1 MENKVIRPSHYQ
13 GREKDLFDEWHERYS
28 NDDRRYTGE
37 QVFIEIMK
45 CVAERYTRRYP
56 QKIVLICQRVSI
68 HCKDW
73 KNIYI
78 QTKGRITMKNKFKK
92 AFIGGAIMATG
103 LGVGYAASTA
113 FQDLDAIR
121 DNFDYILNQNTNKQA
136 EIDGL
141 NITIAELEAQ
151 IVELEQNQNSSGK
164 QERIKELEE
173 QVAGLITERDGLLAG
188 NLELETAV
196 NDLRIY
202 TDMFVDV
209 DEVGE

>member
-1 MENKVIRPSHYQ
+1 
-13 GREKDLFDEWHERYS
+13 
-28 NDDRRYTGE
+28 
-37 QVFIEIMK
+37 
-45 CVAERYTRRYP
+45 
-56 QKIVLICQRVSI
+56 
-68 HCKDW
+68 
-73 KNIYI
+73 
-78 QTKGRITMKNKFKK
+78 MKNKFKK

-121 DNFDYILNQNTNKQA
+121 DNFNYILNLNTNKQA

-141 NITIAELEAQ
+141 NVTIADLEAQ
-151 IVELEQNQNSSGK
+151 IAELEQNQNSSGK

-173 QVAGLITERDGLLAG
+173 QVAGLIAERDGLLAG
-188 NLELETAV
+188 NLELEKAV

-209 DEVGE
+209 D

>member
-1 MENKVIRPSHYQ
+1 
-13 GREKDLFDEWHERYS
+13 
-28 NDDRRYTGE
+28 
-37 QVFIEIMK
+37 
-45 CVAERYTRRYP
+45 
-56 QKIVLICQRVSI
+56 
-68 HCKDW
+68 
-73 KNIYI
+73 
-78 QTKGRITMKNKFKK
+78 MKNKFKK

-121 DNFDYILNQNTNKQA
+121 DNFDYILNLNTNKQG

-141 NITIAELEAQ
+141 NLTIADLEAQ
-151 IVELEQNQNSSGK
+151 IAELEQNQNNSGK

-173 QVAGLITERDGLLAG
+173 QVAGLIAERDDLSAG

-196 NDLRIY
+196 NELRIY

-209 DEVGE
+209 EDEEDER